1 MKEKMKKTIVR
12 IVREHFGKQGVLKG
26 LKRDER
32 DQFYSELYQY
42 LVGQMR
48 ATVSEMI
55 TTERDELHLKVAIPA
70 DQAERERDQMIQK

>member
-1 MKEKMKKTIVR
+1 
-12 IVREHFGKQGVLKG
+12 VLKG

-70 DQAERERDQMIQK
+70 D